1 MTDWQH
7 WQEPLTTWGVP
18 VFLLLVAT
26 WLMLPT
32 LRRRRGERRLRNGL
46 RRAGS
51 GLLEGVVLDDGLD
64 GEAFIDYLLLTP
76 QAIHVLMVQ
85 RYQGVVF
92 AAEGMDTW
100 SQVIGQRTYR
110 FANPLPELEHSVMA
124 VRQVVGDVP
133 VSGHIVVPP
142 GVQFPKGRPAA
153 IRVMTKGIR
162 FDAADGSET
171 VPTALRHAW
180 QALRQAVRPLDRQQR
195 RLLQGD
201 NPAPDGIRDSV
212 IALILV
218 LLAGAWLIWRLDI
231 LP

>member
-18 VFLLLVAT
+18 VFLLLVAL
-26 WLMLPT
+26 WLMLPAIRS
-32 LRRRRGERRLRNGL
+32 RREERRLRNGL

-76 QAIHVLMVQ
+76 RAIHVLMVQ
-85 RYQGVVF
+85 RYQGAVF

-110 FANPLPELEHSVMA
+110 FANPLPELERNVMA
-124 VRQVVGDVP
+124 VRQVTGNVP
-133 VSGHIVVPP
+133 VSGHIVVPD
-142 GVQFPKGRPAA
+142 GVQFPKGRPDA
-153 IRVMTKGIR
+153 IRVITKGIR
-162 FDAADGSET
+162 FDAADDNEA
-171 VPTALRHAW
+171 VPTPLRHAW

-212 IALILV
+212 IALLLV
-218 LLAGAWLIWRLDI
+218 LLATAWLIWRLLI
-231 LP
+231 LV